1 MTLGERIRD
10 LRCEKGLSQRAL
22 GRACGVSQ
30 GTISLIEKDAI
41 SPSTETISQIATGLN
56 TSVAALIGEQDISHK
71 AAITDADIKF
81 ALFGGDGNI
90 TDAQLEEVKRYA
102 RYIRE
107 REAGDK

>member
-10 LRCEKGLSQRAL
+10 LRFKKGLSQRAL
-22 GRACGVSQ
+22 GRACGISQ

-41 SPSTETISQIATGLN
+41 SPSAETLSQIASGLS
-56 TSVAALIGEQDISHK
+56 TTVATLIGEQDINHK
-71 AAITDADIKF
+71 AKITDDDIKF

-90 TDAQLEEVKRYA
+90 TNAQLEEVKRYA
-102 RYIRE
+102 RYIKE